1 MFKIYNASAGS
12 GKTYTLVKDYLS
24 VVLNADAY
32 LPHRQV
38 LAMTFTNKAVDEM
51 KQRIVSALIRFS
63 KPEILTTPDD
73 LFIDLVSTLNITP
86 QDLHLKSREL
96 IHKILHNYGGFEVST
111 IDKFNQKLIRTFAH
125 DLKLPIN
132 FDVELDT
139 NFLLRQA
146 VDNLITRIG
155 QNNELTSVLID
166 YAIMKSDDD
175 KSWDIALDLY
185 KSAKLLTDE
194 TSIPV
199 LKAISNNDLKSFQ
212 QFKRQIDSTYNKLK
226 LQIEQ
231 ISNDIL
237 EKIERKGLEHSDF
250 SRSSVPKYFLALA
263 ASKFNVDLDTAWQ
276 KTIEDKPLYP
286 QKTNDTKK
294 DKIDALHTII
304 IEAVKATKSG
314 IYNLRYLANIRKNII
329 PIAVLTLIKNE
340 LDLIKKEQS
349 VLLISEFNALI
360 ANEIRDQP
368 TPFIYERIGEKFKHY
383 FIDEFQDTSVLQWQN
398 LTPLLI
404 NALSSGGDVLL
415 VGDAKQSIYRWR
427 GGDPEQFIDLINNT
441 SSFPIKAKLDNLPKN
456 YRSCEQIVAFNNDL
470 FKYISL
476 NFFSQKRHQE
486 LYQSAYQKTH
496 SKKQGYVQLSFL
508 DLKSEDDKAEHY
520 AKSVYNTIQSIKA
533 SDPDM
538 SYSDICV
545 LVRKKAE
552 GISIANYLIANEMK
566 VISNETLL
574 VSKSPEVQFIIHV
587 LTYLQNPSDHISKLS
602 ILNYLIQKH
611 DITSPHQFRLSQL
624 PLKRMAFFASLQTLG
639 IDFNSQKYLRQSIYD
654 CVEGIIRSFGLVQ
667 TSDAYIHFFLDF
679 VFEFSQKE
687 DSSLIKFLEHYEQQK
702 DSLSIRSP
710 KQTDAIQITTIHKSK
725 GLEFPI
731 VILPFADLNIYKEI
745 DPKEWMPTSHL
756 EPNIPFVLLN
766 YNKDFKH
773 FGTEAKARYHTHQ
786 SKLELDNINLF
797 YVALTRAVEQLYIIG
812 DSSGG
817 IKPLEDLKTFS
828 DLLIRFLDHEKKW
841 DANVSTYHFGKQ
853 DCLNAKDQPIFPTI
867 IQKTF
872 VSSTSAQSKI
882 GLVVQADQFWSDQQK
897 EAVERGNLLH
907 LLLSHIYTKQNIKTT
922 IDQFISS
929 GHIEFSQA
937 EAFQRTLASIVEH
950 PELKLYFS
958 PNLEIFNEKEIITE
972 SGQIMIPDRLIIKP
986 NNKAVIIDYKT
997 GEHYDRYH
1005 QQLES
1010 YANTVKQMGYQVEKK
1025 ILVYIYPKL
1034 EIKAYN

>member
-24 VVLNADAY
+24 IVLNAEAY

-63 KPEILTTPDD
+63 KPQILTTSDD
-73 LFIDLVSTLNITP
+73 LFLDLISTLNITP
-86 QDLHLKSREL
+86 QQLHLKSRDL
-96 IHKILHNYGGFEVST
+96 IQKILHNYGSFEVST
-111 IDKFNQKLIRTFAH
+111 IDKFNQKLIRTFAY

-139 NFLLRQA
+139 NFLLQKA
-146 VDNLITRIG
+146 VDNLISKIG
-155 QNNELTSVLID
+155 QSDEITSVLID

-194 TSIPV
+194 TSISY
-199 LKAISNNDLKSFQ
+199 LKAISNNDLKSFKE
-212 QFKRQIDSTYNKLK
+212 FKAEIDSTYNKLK
-226 LQIEQ
+226 LQIIQ

-237 EKIERKGLEHSDF
+237 EDIEREGLEFSDF

-263 ASKFNVDLDTAWQ
+263 ASNFNINLETAWQ

-286 QKTNDTKK
+286 QKTVDVTK
-294 DKIDALHTII
+294 DKIDALHPKI
-304 IEAVKATKSG
+304 IESVKATKSG
-314 IYNLRYLANIRKNII
+314 VYRLRYLANIRKNIT

-340 LDLIKKEQS
+340 LDKIKKEQS

-360 ANEIRDQP
+360 ANEIRNQP

-427 GGDPEQFIDLINNT
+427 GGDPEQFIDLVNNT
-441 SSFPIKAKLDNLPKN
+441 SSFPVKASLDNLPKN
-456 YRSCEQIVAFNNDL
+456 YRSCEKIVAFNNDL
-470 FKYISL
+470 FRYISL
-476 NFFSQKRHQE
+476 NFFSQKLHQE
-486 LYQSAYQKTH
+486 LYQSAHQKTH

-508 DLKSEDDKAEHY
+508 DFKPEDDKTERYAE
-520 AKSVYNTIQSIKA
+520 SVFDTIQSIKA
-533 SDPDM
+533 SDPDI
-538 SYSDICV
+538 SYSDICI
-545 LVRKKAE
+545 LVRKKTE

-574 VSKSPEVQFIIHV
+574 VSKSPEVQFIIHI

-624 PLKRMAFFASLQTLG
+624 PLKRLAFFASLQTLG
-639 IDFNSQKYLRQSIYD
+639 IDFNPHRSLRQSIYD
-654 CVEGIIRSFGLVQ
+654 CVEGIIRSFSLVQ

-687 DSSLIKFLEHYEQQK
+687 DSSVTQFLEHYEQQK
-702 DSLSIRSP
+702 ESLSIRSP

-731 VILPFADLNIYKEI
+731 VIFPFADLNIYKEI
-745 DPKEWMPTSHL
+745 DPKEWMTTSHL

-766 YNKDFKH
+766 YNKDFKY
-773 FGTEAKARYHTHQ
+773 FGPEAEARYLTHQ
-786 SKLELDNINLF
+786 SKLELDNINLL
-797 YVALTRAVEQLYIIG
+797 YVALTRAVEQLYIIS

-817 IKPLEDLKTFS
+817 IKPFEDLKTFS

-841 DANVSTYHFGKQ
+841 DTNVSTYHFGKQ
-853 DCLNAKDQPIFPTI
+853 DRLNSKDQPIVPTI
-867 IQKTF
+867 FQNTF
-872 VSSTSAQSKI
+872 ISSTSALSKM

-907 LLLSHIYTKQNIKTT
+907 LLLSHIYTKQDIEAT
-922 IDQFISS
+922 IEQFIST
-929 GHIEFSQA
+929 GQIESPQA
-937 EAFQRTLASIVEH
+937 EAFQRTLESIVGH
-950 PELKLYFS
+950 PDLKSYFS
-958 PNLEIFNEKEIITE
+958 PSLEIFNEKEIITA

-986 NNKAVIIDYKT
+986 NDKAVIIDYKT
-997 GEHYDRYH
+997 GEHHDRYY
-1005 QQLES
+1005 QQLEG
-1010 YANTVKQMGYQVEKK
+1010 YANAVKQMGYQVENK

-1034 EIKAYN
+1034 EIKTYN